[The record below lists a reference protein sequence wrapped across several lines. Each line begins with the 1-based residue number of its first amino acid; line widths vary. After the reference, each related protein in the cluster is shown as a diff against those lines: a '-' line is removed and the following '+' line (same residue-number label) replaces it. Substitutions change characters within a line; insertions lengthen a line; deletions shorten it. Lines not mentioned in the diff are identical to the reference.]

1 MKRVKQSKRIAIR
14 NKSAKTLVKTLTKKL
29 EADIKSKNS
38 ENAAIS
44 LKTVVKA
51 IDKASGKRVIHRNAA
66 ARKVSRLTKIVNAML
81 QPATA

>member
-1 MKRVKQSKRIAIR
+1 MF
-14 NKSAKTLVKTLTKKL
+14 
-29 EADIKSKNS
+29 KSKNS